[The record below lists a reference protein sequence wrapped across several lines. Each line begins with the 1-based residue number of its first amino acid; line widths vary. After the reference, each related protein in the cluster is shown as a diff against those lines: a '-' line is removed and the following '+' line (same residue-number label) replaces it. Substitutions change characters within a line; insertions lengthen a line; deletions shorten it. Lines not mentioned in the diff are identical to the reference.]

1 VIVTKSLQQ
10 EAQQQEDYAQIK
22 FLHEKFV
29 TKKLRTVSNRYDV
42 CNDEE
47 KIFIIP
53 RFHPNTIVEEPFLSV
68 LDYYIASPG
77 VFCWPKR
84 LRRHS

>member
-29 TKKLRTVSNRYDV
+29 TKKLRTVSNCYDV
-42 CNDEE
+42 
-47 KIFIIP
+47 KITKEDI
-53 RFHPNTIVEEPFLSV
+53 HHTSV
-68 LDYYIASPG
+68 PSEHN
-77 VFCWPKR
+77 C
-84 LRRHS
+84 